1 MLYNS
6 HIDLPVFSY
15 FFVSWKRTCLR
26 TNRMP
31 QRSDSLSSQKRAQR
45 TFGSPFGSYFIFD
58 TRSATRSLLVV
69 YMNPVP
75 AVERRR
81 AIMTLTMKC
90 QCLASAA
97 AIRHPHLALD
107 FAAIAG
113 PLSSVVVLACE
124 EQG

>member
-6 HIDLPVFSY
+6 HPVFSY

-26 TNRMP
+26 TNWTP

-81 AIMTLTMKC
+81 AMMTLARAC
-90 QCLASAA
+90 QCTAWAA
-97 AIRHPHLALD
+97 ASRPAHLALD

-124 EQG
+124 GRG